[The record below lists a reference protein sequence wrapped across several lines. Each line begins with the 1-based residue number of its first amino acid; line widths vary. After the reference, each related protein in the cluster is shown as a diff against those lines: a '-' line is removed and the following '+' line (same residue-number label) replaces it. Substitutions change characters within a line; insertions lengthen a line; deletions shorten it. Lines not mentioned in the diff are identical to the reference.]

1 MRSGTLLAV
10 SLLALSAGSAC
21 AQAFED
27 IRADCRQM
35 ANIDLKLSACSRLID
50 RSLNLPARER
60 AFLHNER
67 GIALRRK
74 GEIDRAILEYDEA
87 LRLNPQYA
95 IAYNNRG
102 YAFERKGQFEK
113 ALADYNLSIQLKP
126 ASGRAYANRAGIFK
140 ARKDWGSA
148 YSDLTR
154 ALSLGHQN
162 TTVYFERGFA
172 LLQMGRN
179 DLAIGDFNEA
189 LRLSPEN
196 ASVLLNRGV
205 ARHRLND
212 LAGAATDFREALRL
226 SPGYALAQ
234 ANLDAITAELQRRQ
248 ATAGLKPLPR
258 VAGGTPAIAKPIAVP
273 EKPAPVIA
281 NDESRVALV
290 IGNSAYSGVAPLRNP
305 VNDATA
311 VAAKLREVG
320 FTKVTVVSNVSR
332 EAMIKALAA
341 FSREAERADWA
352 VVYYAGHGMQIGGVN
367 WLIPTDASL
376 KADRDVQFQA
386 ISVEQVVASVEG
398 ARRLRLV
405 VLDACR
411 DNPFAAQMK
420 VAAGQTRAIGRGL
433 ARIEPSSTL
442 VAFAAKDGQTALDGD
457 GANSPFASALVRHL
471 ATPGLELNRLFRR
484 VAAEVLRATNNAQE
498 PLTYGRL
505 PDEDL
510 FFVKPGSKAAAA
522 PAIPGKAS

>member
-1 MRSGTLLAV
+1 MRCGSLLAV
-10 SLLALSAGSAC
+10 SFISLSSGAALAQVS
-21 AQAFED
+21 D
-27 IRADCRQM
+27 DPRADCRQM
-35 ANIDLKLSACSRLID
+35 ANIDLKLSACTRLIERARD
-50 RSLNLPARER
+50 LPAKER

-74 GEIDRAILEYDEA
+74 GDIDRAILEYNEA
-87 LRLNPQYA
+87 LRLDPQYA

-102 YAFERKGQFEK
+102 YALERKGQFDK
-113 ALADYNLSIQLKP
+113 ALADYNMAIQLKP
-126 ASGRAYANRAGIFK
+126 TNGRTYANRAGVFK
-140 ARKDWGSA
+140 ARQDWGSA

-162 TTVYFERGFA
+162 TTVYFERGYA
-172 LLQMGRN
+172 LLQMGRH

-189 LRLSPEN
+189 LRLSPDN

-205 ARHRLND
+205 ARHRTKD
-212 LAGAATDFREALRL
+212 LAGAAADFREALRL
-226 SPGYALAQ
+226 SPGYTLAQ
-234 ANLDAITAELQRRQ
+234 TNLDAITSELQRRQ
-248 ATAGLKPLPR
+248 ATAGLRPLPR
-258 VAGGTPAIAKPIAVP
+258 VAPGTPAIVNPPAAPD
-273 EKPAPVIA
+273 KPAPVLA
-281 NDESRVALV
+281 NDETRVALV
-290 IGNSAYSGVAPLRNP
+290 IGNSTYTGVAPLRNP
-305 VNDATA
+305 VNDANA

-367 WLIPTDASL
+367 WLIPTDAAL

-398 ARRLRLV
+398 AKRLRLV

-420 VAAGQTRAIGRGL
+420 VVAGQTRAIGRGL

-457 GANSPFASALVRHL
+457 GANSPFAAALVKHL

-484 VAAEVLRATNNAQE
+484 VAAEVLRSTGNSQE

-510 FFVKPGSKAAAA
+510 FFVKPGAKAATA